1 MFKPIGDSLPVPGQP
16 AGPGVIAESDV
27 NRVFAVLHGF
37 YGNLFFTKFA
47 TGAVE
52 GGEDQGIAN
61 ARRIWAHGLREYD
74 AETIKTALRNC
85 QVRHPEYPPSLP
97 QFAGMCAAAKLRP
110 TFKSGPVAIGMS
122 DELRSRYARQARAI
136 NAKHAEK
143 AANRMTGFKPVPP
156 GLDGL
161 KQCIANA
168 VGAAGGNEAA
178 ALLRLDRQFAN
189 MAAQRQG
196 VH

>member
-1 MFKPIGDSLPVPGQP
+1 MFKPIGDSLPKIGAGAPTDQP
-16 AGPGVIAESDV
+16 VIAESDV

-52 GGEDQGIAN
+52 NGEDQGIAN

-97 QFAGMCAAAKLRP
+97 QFAGMCAAAKIRP
-110 TFKSGPVAIGMS
+110 TYSSAAVAIGMS
-122 DELRSRYARQARAI
+122 DALRSKYARQARAI
-136 NAKHAEK
+136 IAKHEEK
-143 AANRMTGFKPVPP
+143 ARQRQTGFKPVPP

-168 VGAAGGNEAA
+168 IGAAGGDEGA
-178 ALLRLDRQFAN
+178 ALLRLDRQFAG
-189 MAAQRQG
+189 MGRAAA
-196 VH
+196 

>member
-1 MFKPIGDSLPVPGQP
+1 MFKRIGDSLPKIGEGTQADKP
-16 AGPGVIAESDV
+16 VIAESDV
-27 NRVFAVLHGF
+27 SRVFAVLHGY

-52 GGEDQGIAN
+52 NGEDQGIAN

-97 QFAGMCAAAKLRP
+97 QFAGMCAAAKIRP
-110 TFKSGPVAIGMS
+110 TYSSAAVSIGMS
-122 DELRSRYARQARAI
+122 DALRSKYARQARAI
-136 NAKHAEK
+136 NAKHAER
-143 AANRMTGFKPVPP
+143 AANRLTGFKPVPL

-168 VGAAGGNEAA
+168 IGAAGGNEAA
-178 ALLRLDRQFAN
+178 ALLRLDRMFN
-189 MAAQRQG
+189 REAA
-196 VH
+196 